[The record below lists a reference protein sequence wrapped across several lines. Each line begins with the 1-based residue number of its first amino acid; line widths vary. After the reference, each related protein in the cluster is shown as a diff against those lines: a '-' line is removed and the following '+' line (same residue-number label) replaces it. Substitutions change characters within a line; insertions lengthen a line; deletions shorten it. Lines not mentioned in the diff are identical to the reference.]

1 MKRFHVHIAVD
12 DLEVNVRFY
21 SAVFGMQPTVLKEDY
36 AKWMVQDPHVN
47 FAISKRGI
55 KTGIDHLGI
64 QVDSAPELVALRDQV
79 ASALF
84 PGFDQKEATC
94 CYARS
99 DKYWTS
105 DPQGIAWE
113 VVHTVDT
120 LPMYGDAEPPQKSA
134 CCSPAAKQSTE
145 GAEPNTCC

>member
-55 KTGIDHLGI
+55 KTGIRPSRHPSRFRTRTRRITGSSGLGSKSR
-64 QVDSAPELVALRDQV
+64 V
-79 ASALF
+79 
-84 PGFDQKEATC
+84 
-94 CYARS
+94 RS
-99 DKYWTS
+99 KGGD
-105 DPQGIAWE
+105 
-113 VVHTVDT
+113 VLLCTVR
-120 LPMYGDAEPPQKSA
+120 
-134 CCSPAAKQSTE
+134 
-145 GAEPNTCC
+145 

>member
-79 ASALF
+79 ASALN
-84 PGFDQKEATC
+84 PGFAQKEATC

-113 VVHTVDT
+113 VFHTVDT